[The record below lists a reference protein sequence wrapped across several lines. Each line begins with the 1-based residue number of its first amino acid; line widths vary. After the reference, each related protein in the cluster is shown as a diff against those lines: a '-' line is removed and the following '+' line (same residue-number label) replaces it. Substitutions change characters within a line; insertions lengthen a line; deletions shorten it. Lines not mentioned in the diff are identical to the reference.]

1 MAPVHGITGRSSWLT
16 PVILALHEL
25 LASLAAP
32 PRGRFRRV
40 VAHVE
45 INKEWMHLSAGPAGL
60 PSAMRHDVT
69 TLQEC
74 T

>member
-1 MAPVHGITGRSSWLT
+1 VLQDLLT
-16 PVILALHEL
+16 P
-25 LASLAAP
+25 LAAP

-45 INKEWMHLSAGPAGL
+45 INKEWMHLSADPAGL
-60 PSAMRHDVT
+60 PSAIRHDVT